1 MNTEFLVN
9 GGEVVP
15 HRAAAQVKVGRNFF
29 HSFAAY
35 EPCENLPLSR

>member
-15 HRAAAQVKVGRNFF
+15 HCAGAQVKVGRNFF

-35 EPCENLPLSR
+35 EPRENFLLSR